1 MSGYG
6 EDFAKF
12 YDRFFGDYAE
22 KAAPVLLRFFAS
34 KAAATLTPRVLDL
47 GCGTG
52 RLALRFLE
60 AGYEVVGLDLSGDM
74 LALAE
79 TRCAKYW
86 IGGKGRFVL
95 GDISGFDLEGPFGLI
110 FSTYNSMNH
119 LDTKEKLTGC
129 FASVG
134 KCLVKDGYFLFDYHT
149 AKGLR
154 EWAYAESTQWEE
166 GHVEATGT
174 FEETTGKAVM
184 RLKGDFQGCSLDE
197 SLSNHTFPLEKI
209 GEWLKETGFGRV
221 TFAGMEDLES
231 PMADPEGQK
240 RIVVIATLR

>member
-34 KAAATLTPRVLDL
+34 KTAASRNLGVLDL

-60 AGYEVVGLDLSGDM
+60 AGYEVTGLDLSADM

-79 TRCAKYW
+79 TRCARYR
-86 IGGKGRFVL
+86 IGGKARFIQ
-95 GDISGFDLEGPFGLI
+95 GDISGFKLEGPFGLV

-119 LDTKEKLTGC
+119 LDTKEKLSGC
-129 FASVG
+129 FTSVK
-134 KCLVKDGYFLFDYHT
+134 KCLAQEGTFLFDYHT
-149 AKGLR
+149 AKGLW
-154 EWAYAESTQWEE
+154 EWVYAESTRWEE
-166 GHVEATGT
+166 GQMEATGT
-174 FEETTGKAVM
+174 FDETAGKAVM
-184 RLKGDFQGCSLDE
+184 CLKGEFQGRSLDE
-197 SLSNHTFPLEKI
+197 SLSNYTVPLEKI
-209 GEWLKETGFGRV
+209 GEWLREVGFARV
-221 TFAGMEDLES
+221 TFAGMENLEK
-231 PMADPEGQK
+231 PLVDPEGQK
-240 RIVVIATLR
+240 RIVVIAQL